1 MNKNTQEIV
10 LQSNLRESL
19 HLHVARILYMVQC
32 RWVNYHNTW
41 ARTMVLSY
49 IHRIRQTC
57 SSLMVVNIQVRLRA
71 EQIEYCIAGKLCTTT
86 SNIHYAR
93 EPENLMGN

>member
-1 MNKNTQEIV
+1 
-10 LQSNLRESL
+10 
-19 HLHVARILYMVQC
+19 
-32 RWVNYHNTW
+32 
-41 ARTMVLSY
+41 
-49 IHRIRQTC
+49 
-57 SSLMVVNIQVRLRA
+57 MVVNIQVRLRA